1 MRTGATLL
9 GGFFALLVSTT
20 ALSIEPTTAKGACA
34 GEPGAAVNM
43 AARVKTIENLADS
56 SSRVLV
62 DLRVWGE
69 AAVANGRMITA
80 ATGPRGRS
88 AALAIPGRDVS
99 LTAGKIVHLQYEVE
113 IPAGTDVM
121 LMFRLHDESAAE
133 RPVLASTSLSLNL
146 DPATRPEEIGNR
158 LQYRALPAA
167 EIQ

>member
-1 MRTGATLL
+1 MLL
-9 GGFFALLVSTT
+9 TCF
-20 ALSIEPTTAKGACA
+20 SI
-34 GEPGAAVNM
+34 
-43 AARVKTIENLADS
+43 TIS
-56 SSRVLV
+56 
-62 DLRVWGE
+62 VWGE

-88 AALAIPGRDVS
+88 ADLAIPRRDVS

-146 DPATRPEEIGNR
+146 DPATRPEEIENR